1 MQQIVSLL
9 ESALGSCVTHK
20 KGELSFHCPKCNH
33 YKKKLQVN
41 YITQSYH
48 CWVCGFK
55 GRSLIQLLR
64 KINAGPYVIA
74 RVKELVG
81 DSQDRG
87 RNKQEQV
94 NNPSISLPEAF
105 RPLHIN
111 WNTPHYKNA
120 LHYVIN
126 HRKLTPIEI
135 LRYGI
140 GYCEEGDYHGM
151 IIVPSYDENNQLN
164 FFVGRSY
171 YDTTFKFKNPE
182 VSRDIVGFENLV
194 DWDQPITLVEG
205 AFDAITTKRNAI
217 PLFGKRILPK
227 LRGKIIQR
235 KVPLLNLAL
244 DPDALKDAVEEVEYF
259 MNNGIEVNIVN
270 LPGKDPN
277 EIGYRTTI
285 ETINNSTSVD
295 LLSMVML
302 KMAV

>member
-1 MQQIVSLL
+1 MQQIVSIL
-9 ESALGSCVTHK
+9 ESALGSCTTHK

-41 YITQSYH
+41 YLTQSYH

-55 GRSLIQLLR
+55 GRSIVQLLR
-64 KINAGPYVIA
+64 KVNAGPFLITKA
-74 RVKELVG
+74 KELVG
-81 DSQDRG
+81 DTTNHKSD
-87 RNKQEQV
+87 KMET
-94 NNPSISLPEAF
+94 SLISLPTEF

-120 LHYVIN
+120 LHYVLN

-151 IIVPSYDENNQLN
+151 VIVPSYNADNQLN
-164 FFVGRSY
+164 YFVGRAF
-171 YDTTFKFKNPE
+171 YDINFKHKNPE
-182 VSRDIVGFENLV
+182 ISRDVVGFENLI

-205 AFDAITTKRNAI
+205 AFDAITTRRNTI

-227 LRGKIIQR
+227 LRGRLIEKR
-235 KVPLLNLAL
+235 VPRINLAL
-244 DPDALKDAVEEVEYF
+244 DADALKDAISEVEYF
-259 MNNGIEVNIVN
+259 MNNGIEVNVVK

-277 EIGYRTTI
+277 EIGYIKTI
-285 ETINNSTSVD
+285 ETINKSTSVD
-295 LLSMVML
+295 LLEMIML
-302 KMAV
+302 KMAI

>member
-1 MQQIVSLL
+1 MQQVVSLL
-9 ESALGSCVTHK
+9 ESVLGSCTQHK
-20 KGELSFHCPKCNH
+20 KGELSFFCPKCNH

-41 YITQSYH
+41 YLTQSYH

-55 GRSLIQLLR
+55 GRSIVQLLR
-64 KINAGPYVIA
+64 KVNAGPYSINKA
-74 RVKELVG
+74 KELVG
-81 DSQDRG
+81 EPQE
-87 RNKQEQV
+87 KQEKTGYA
-94 NNPSISLPEAF
+94 SGLSLPDGF

-120 LHYVIN
+120 LHYVFN

-151 IIVPSYDENNQLN
+151 IIIPSYDDNNQLN
-164 FFVGRSY
+164 YFVGRSF
-171 YDTTFKFKNPE
+171 YDVNFKHKNPE
-182 VSRDIVGFENLV
+182 MSRDVIGFDNLI

-205 AFDAITTKRNAI
+205 AFDAITTKRNVI

-227 LRGKIIQR
+227 LRGKIVEKR
-235 KVPLLNLAL
+235 VPQLNLAL
-244 DPDALKDAVEEVEYF
+244 DADALKDAINEVEYF
-259 MNNGIEVNIVN
+259 VNNGIEVNIIK

-277 EIGYRTTI
+277 EIGYKATI
-285 ETINNSTSVD
+285 ETINNSTPID

-302 KMAV
+302 KMTI